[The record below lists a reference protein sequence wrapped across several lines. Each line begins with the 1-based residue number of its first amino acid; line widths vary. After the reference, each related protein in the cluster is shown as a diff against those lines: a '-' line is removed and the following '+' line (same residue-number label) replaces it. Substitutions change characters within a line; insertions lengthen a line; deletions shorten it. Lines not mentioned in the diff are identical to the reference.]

1 MPQSRRS
8 LTHGFGLSLPLLI
21 AIIQGSKQQPL
32 AQCSPNP
39 IVCENANP
47 GAPASEWDISSAG
60 DDTIQGFATSISV
73 NKGETV
79 RFKVDTPASA
89 FNIDIYRLGYYAGNG
104 ARKMA
109 SIPNVAGRNQ
119 PNCLTNGS
127 TGLIDCGN
135 WSETGSWAVPTT
147 AVSGVYVAK

>member
-8 LTHGFGLSLPLLI
+8 LVHGFGLTLLSFI
-21 AIIQGSKQQPL
+21 AIVQSSKPQPQ

-79 RFKVDTPASA
+79 RFKVDTAAAA
-89 FNIDIYRLGYYAGNG
+89 FTIDIYRVGYYGRMG

-109 SIPNVAGRNQ
+109 SFTNVTGRHQLKCLANDAARPQ
-119 PNCLTNGS
+119 P
-127 TGLIDCGN
+127 
-135 WSETGSWAVPTT
+135 
-147 AVSGVYVAK
+147 